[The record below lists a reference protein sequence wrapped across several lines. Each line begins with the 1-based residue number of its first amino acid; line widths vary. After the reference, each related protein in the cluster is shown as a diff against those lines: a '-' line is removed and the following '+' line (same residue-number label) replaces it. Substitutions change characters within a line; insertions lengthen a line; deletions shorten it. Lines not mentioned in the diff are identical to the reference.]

1 MPSKTKWMLFAVL
14 AAAILILEG
23 LLINAGSGDVGS
35 AHQETVR
42 IGVSGLVN
50 HTVVYTLNDIMTM
63 PNVTVVA
70 ELVCVSGR
78 SLGTHNWTGVRLA
91 DLLNEAGVLDGVVKV
106 AFTASDSYTTDLTL
120 QDAMRDDVIVA
131 FIKDGAPMG
140 DNTKLVVP
148 GKWGYKWIDDIA
160 YIQLVDFDFKGT
172 YETQGYS
179 DDAFISGPH

>member
-1 MPSKTKWMLFAVL
+1 MPLNMKWIVFALL
-14 AAAILILEG
+14 AAAILVLGG
-23 LLINAGSGDVGS
+23 LLISVGPGGVS
-35 AHQETVR
+35 DTHPETIR

-91 DLLNEAGVLDGVVKV
+91 DLLNNAGVLDGVVKI
-106 AFTASDSYTTDLTL
+106 AFTATDSYTTDLTL

-140 DNTKLVVP
+140 GNTKLVVP